1 MSAKFYYVYVLPS
14 AIDRQFYTG
23 YSDDLR
29 RRLAEHIAG
38 YVESTKRRLP
48 VDLIYYEAC
57 RSQADAVRRER
68 YLKTAWG
75 KRYLK
80 NRMKHYLTG

>member
-1 MSAKFYYVYVLPS
+1 MSARFYYVYVLRS
-14 AIDRQFYTG
+14 ATARQFYTG

-29 RRLAEHIAG
+29 RRLAEHMAG
-38 YVESTKRRLP
+38 RVESTRRRLP
-48 VDLIYYEAC
+48 VELIYYEAC
-57 RSQADAVRRER
+57 QSQADALRRER

-80 NRMKHYLTG
+80 ARLQNYLTG